1 MYSLYHI
8 LIHFAIF
15 FIKKSG
21 VNIAKLSTPELFI
34 IYNFCLILQRIV
46 QPSNYFLS
54 LPFPVRIY
62 ANNQLFQRFDVRC
75 ILMSCDNVHHINKRP
90 SRISRITGDAPHRKC
105 ANGVA
110 LNDLRAHCAHIKSNF
125 SYHHPRLY
133 IRMFFIFHSFLYV
146 LRFQNHYKYLRKALA
161 YCPFHKI
168 THIL

>member
-34 IYNFCLILQRIV
+34 IYNFCQTLQQIV
-46 QPSNYFLS
+46 RPSNYFLS

-75 ILMSCDNVHHINKRP
+75 ILMSCDNVPRINKRL
-90 SRISRITGDAPHRKC
+90 SRIFQIAFAVRRQKC

-110 LNDLRAHCAHIKSNF
+110 LNDLRAHCARIKSNF

-133 IRMFFIFHSFLYV
+133 IRMFFTFHSLLPCY
-146 LRFQNHYKYLRKALA
+146 QN
-161 YCPFHKI
+161 
-168 THIL
+168 

>member
-34 IYNFCLILQRIV
+34 IYNFFQTLQRIV
-46 QPSNYFLS
+46 LPSNC
-54 LPFPVRIY
+54 FPALLFPARIC
-62 ANNQLFQRFDVRC
+62 ANMRQFRRFC
-75 ILMSCDNVHHINKRP
+75 GNCTLLSCDNVHRIDKRL
-90 SRISRITGDAPHRKC
+90 SRIFRITGDAPRQKC

-125 SYHHPRLY
+125 SYYHPRLY
-133 IRMFFIFHSFLYV
+133 IRSFFTFHSLLPCY
-146 LRFQNHYKYLRKALA
+146 QN
-161 YCPFHKI
+161 
-168 THIL
+168 